1 MNTSTVRAPRSVR
14 AEGLPEVYGPPGFL
28 PGQRV
33 RSRVPIRN
41 DGTVPGTARGTFV
54 VDEGDIGYVTG
65 IGEFLQQFYV
75 YTVDF
80 VDRGRLV
87 GMRGGEIE
95 LMEE

>member
-1 MNTSTVRAPRSVR
+1 MNASSHGAPRR
-14 AEGLPEVYGPPGFL
+14 DGREGLPEVYDSPCYV

-33 RSRVPIRN
+33 RSRVAIRN
-41 DGTVPGTARGTFV
+41 DGTVPGSTRGAFV
-54 VDEGDIGYVTG
+54 VEAGDIGYVTG
-65 IGEFLQQFYV
+65 IGEFLQRYYV

-80 VDRGRLV
+80 VERGRLV